1 MAIDGAHITEGAI
14 IQMIRKSFRNEL
26 LYVDLIH
33 HVRQ

>member
-1 MAIDGAHITEGAI
+1 MAIDGAHIPEGAI

-26 LYVDLIH
+26 LYVDFIR